1 MGKAKKI
8 KVSRS
13 EMKQPKMAL
22 SDQIE
27 KGKIAKSKNR
37 QKNRV
42 RKEDDDKV
50 IFVFFNFLRYMNVMK
65 CNIFEINLHLYNF
78 V

>member
-8 KVSRS
+8 KVSKS

-22 SDQIE
+22 GDQIE
-27 KGKIAKSKNR
+27 EGKIAKSKNR
-37 QKNRV
+37 QKNRI

-50 IFVFFNFLRYMNVMK
+50 IHVFFNFLKYKNEM
-65 CNIFEINLHLYNF
+65 
-78 V
+78 

>member
-8 KVSRS
+8 KISRS

-22 SDQIE
+22 GDQIE
-27 KGKIAKSKNR
+27 EEKIAKSKNR

-50 IFVFFNFLRYMNVMK
+50 IFVFFNFLRYKNG
-65 CNIFEINLHLYNF
+65 I
-78 V
+78 

>member
-13 EMKQPKMAL
+13 EMEQPKMAL
-22 SDQIE
+22 GDQIE
-27 KGKIAKSKNR
+27 EGKIAKSKNR

-42 RKEDDDKV
+42 RKENDDKV
-50 IFVFFNFLRYMNVMK
+50 IFVYFNFLRYKNGM
-65 CNIFEINLHLYNF
+65 
-78 V
+78 